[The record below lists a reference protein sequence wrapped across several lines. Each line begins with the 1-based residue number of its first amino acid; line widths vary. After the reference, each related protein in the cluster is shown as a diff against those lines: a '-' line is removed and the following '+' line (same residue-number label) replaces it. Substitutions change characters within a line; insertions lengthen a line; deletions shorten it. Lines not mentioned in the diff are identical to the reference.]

1 MKKNLLLCFPLF
13 IALTFTSCDNFLN
26 GNNIRQQLEK
36 QIEYNNTEPY
46 TVYVDAQKDTGIIT
60 KPAGGEADLKP
71 GDTFNLSFN
80 PDTSYQFIKWQV
92 YDAATGETIDNDTY
106 LKIEEP
112 DKIDTTCTFV
122 NIPENEDIELAIYAV
137 VAKRP
142 QIFLSKPT
150 YQETG
155 SPAFSDI
162 QVFFD
167 QFNMD
172 PNCIYYT
179 EEEMKELK
187 ETLNLQD
194 SDFLQGDETLCGGRY
209 YGYKKNGNKFFKNI
223 QIINSNVSDENMAKY
238 FFDPYWTKEP
248 NAIGGSTLVIQTA
261 YPPPPKGE
269 TLYVSLNKNFCYYKD
284 GIQVKLLETKAWTY
298 KIALTSNDKTPPKSV
313 SKAYD
318 AIRVKIDNEYTLLPI
333 SKNPQTLPPKTIPE
347 VSASVITLSFRFEAT
362 DEGGSGLANR
372 FRLCY
377 ENLNPDD
384 LNDADTL
391 GAPPIEFPYFNITE
405 NQAYTTFSEE
415 YLVARTKY
423 VSDDSPTCFSIE
435 VIDNDGNAAKV
446 TDTASDEPPILYFWI
461 KWTKPE

>member
-46 TVYVDAQKDTGIIT
+46 IVYVDAQKDTGIIT
-60 KPAGGEADLKP
+60 KPAGGEAEVKP
-71 GDTFNLSFN
+71 SDTFNLSFN

-122 NIPENEDIELAIYAV
+122 NIPENEEIELAIYAV

-155 SPAFSDI
+155 TPAFSDI

-194 SDFLQGDETLCGGRY
+194 NDFLQGDETLCGGRY

-313 SKAYD
+313 SNADK
-318 AIRVKIDNEYTLLPI
+318 IIKVKVDNKFIGLKRFED
-333 SKNPQTLPPKTIPE
+333 NQTPTSDILE
-347 VSASVITLSFRFEAT
+347 VSGNTITLSFNFEVT

-377 ENLNPDD
+377 ENPEHVDPL
-384 LNDADTL
+384 DTL

-405 NQAYTTFSEE
+405 NHAYTTFSEE

-423 VSDDSPTCFSIE
+423 VSDDSPTCFYIE
-435 VIDNDGNAAKV
+435 VIDNDGNAATV
-446 TDTASDEPPILYFWI
+446 TNIDIDEPKTLYFWI
-461 KWTKPE
+461 KWTE